1 MKLLPGKKIS
11 DRLQWLV
18 ASRFFC
24 GRVMRARY
32 FELFRV
38 SPSQLTADMDR
49 LAAADSAPATTMAAP
64 SMTGM
69 TGRSFLETLPEPL
82 YVRPELD
89 YRVDPS
95 DSTLASV
102 LSAIVDRRRIKV
114 VYVSMSSGE
123 QEKVLSPHAVV
134 DVLGRLHVRAYDHS
148 RNRFADFVIKRIEA
162 ILLTNDLGPFQDPSH
177 DREWSTLEAIAID
190 VDPALSA
197 DRRRA
202 LRAEYRIPEDGPRL
216 IETRKALS
224 IYVLTALGLNTGFR
238 PGLVVE
244 AAAAPIHDD

>member
-1 MKLLPGKKIS
+1 
-11 DRLQWLV
+11 
-18 ASRFFC
+18 
-24 GRVMRARY
+24 
-32 FELFRV
+32 
-38 SPSQLTADMDR
+38 
-49 LAAADSAPATTMAAP
+49 
-64 SMTGM
+64 MTE
-69 TGRSFLETLPEPL
+69 TRSVP
-82 YVRPELD
+82 R
-89 YRVDPS
+89 
-95 DSTLASV
+95 
-102 LSAIVDRRRIKV
+102 
-114 VYVSMSSGE
+114 
-123 QEKVLSPHAVV
+123 PHAAWRRSRSRPQGG
-134 DVLGRLHVRAYDHS
+134 DHRRHRPGRHPQLLS
-148 RNRFADFVIKRIEA
+148 RPQGGDRKQCR
-162 ILLTNDLGPFQDPSH
+162 H